1 MDNTITRE
9 EALTRYADV
18 ECTFRHYDG
27 KTAVFTRTWPRPL
40 VPITMYKPKAFEGTV
55 TLTRIIEKIDSYCK
69 PGGVGIEGGRI
80 DFQIE
85 SHIEQHPKVRHIVFD
100 STADAGWEY

>member
-9 EALTRYADV
+9 EAVERYGDV
-18 ECTFRHYDG
+18 ECEFSQYDG
-27 KTAVFTRTWPRPL
+27 TNAIFRRPWPTPCVTIKIHKVLAFVRVL
-40 VPITMYKPKAFEGTV
+40 TLRQVIDAKCVKP
-55 TLTRIIEKIDSYCK
+55 
-69 PGGVGIEGGRI
+69 GGRI

-85 SHIEQHPKVRHIVFD
+85 SHTEQHPIVRHIVFD